1 MANAG
6 IIGRCGK
13 WVSAVTKKERQ
24 LKGRQLVNALR
35 HNSGTQKEKIRQE
48 LIRSNFMAIECFDC
62 IRFIGNQGCCGRD
75 NQIKGYNQCYGRER
89 QHSPCLYFEK
99 MERGKR
105 EGFCGR
111 INPGFSCGEKNECS
125 I

>member
-1 MANAG
+1 
-6 IIGRCGK
+6 
-13 WVSAVTKKERQ
+13 
-24 LKGRQLVNALR
+24 
-35 HNSGTQKEKIRQE
+35 
-48 LIRSNFMAIECFDC
+48 MAIECFDC